1 MKVLLTERAFNDLT
15 RLTDFL
21 LESDKNTAT
30 KALKLIED
38 GLLILNQHPLIG
50 RPVDTGQRVESHLRE
65 LVISYGKTGYVA
77 LYSIEDHEEIWV
89 LTIRHQ
95 REAGVVY

>member
-1 MKVLLTERAFNDLT
+1 MKVVLTERAFNDLT

-21 LESDKNTAT
+21 LEIDKNA
-30 KALKLIED
+30 ALRALHLIED
-38 GLLILNQHPLIG
+38 GLLILQQHPLIG
-50 RPVDTGQRVESHLRE
+50 RPVQSTLVIEGHLHE

-95 REAGVVY
+95 HEAGVAY